1 MNGSIGGSTIWKL
14 GTAFGDCEF
23 ILLHNR
29 ATDAVHQCS
38 DGSITGLA
46 QIISAKNGSYTS
58 RLQLEVMIIPNT
70 GDHDS
75 EIPKK
80 DMIMC
85 SYDNGI
91 DETVI
96 GSVIICMSSETPN
109 AGNACIKLLIVS
121 VSLCDN

>member
-29 ATDAVHQCS
+29 ATDAVNQCS
-38 DGSITGLA
+38 NGSITGLA

-85 SYDNGI
+85 ICDNGI

-96 GSVIICMSSETPN
+96 GSVIICTSSETPN
-109 AGNACIKLLIVS
+109 AGNACT
-121 VSLCDN
+121 